1 MNAPFRDLLA
11 SSEEDERMDMIT
23 YPVLFS
29 NIFLFVTLSVL
40 ADTYTFISFKIPLKF
55 PEELKM

>member
-40 ADTYTFISFKIPLKF
+40 ADTYTFISFKIPAKL